1 MLSGR
6 GGYSLGKGNAL
17 SSLPYY
23 PFLLSLQYCH
33 VVDVKIHG
41 LFIFYSIL
49 YIGVYVGEAVSG
61 QIATAFTKTNTP
73 WSTALK
79 AVGIVGIVLTFLIRV
94 LVREPERRILGP
106 LEVTEGNINPM
117 PLSGGTGRPSKIS
130 AAKTNLVQSFHYI
143 ISMKSFWLLTLSSGA
158 RQLSGNIFGYYM
170 PSHLAAT
177 FPTEENLFS
186 NYGLIVGIV
195 GSIAVVAG
203 GFICSMTSKTIP
215 MMPLYVTALG
225 GMLSSV
231 FVILMVLSGDISN
244 GDQNKGVEILYGVMS
259 VAYLTAELWLS
270 AFAPL
275 LVLLLPK
282 EIKTFALAVYMAIIT
297 LIYSSGPQI
306 IGLAQRSEV
315 VASDDFDRQIKVIL
329 AVLIPVG
336 YWLAG
341 NGFLLC
347 IPKVRIDLAGNLL
360 TYKAVSKTRKMAFAI
375 GAAVLGCLVISL
387 FVASLVYR

>member
-1 MLSGR
+1 L
-6 GGYSLGKGNAL
+6 A
-17 SSLPYY
+17 
-23 PFLLSLQYCH
+23 
-33 VVDVKIHG
+33 
-41 LFIFYSIL
+41 
-49 YIGVYVGEAVSG
+49 
-61 QIATAFTKTNTP
+61 
-73 WSTALK
+73 
-79 AVGIVGIVLTFLIRV
+79 FLIRV

-106 LEVTEGNINPM
+106 LKVAEGNINPM
-117 PLSGGTGRPSKIS
+117 SLSGGTGRPSKIS

-244 GDQNKGVEILYGVMS
+244 GDQTKGVEILYGVMS
-259 VAYLTAELWLS
+259 VAYLTAELWLG
-270 AFAPL
+270 AFASL

-306 IGLAQRSEV
+306 IGLAQRSEI
-315 VASDDFDRQIKVIL
+315 VASDGFDRQIKVIL

-341 NGFLLC
+341 IGFLLC
-347 IPKVRIDLAGNLL
+347 IPKVRIDLTGNLL
-360 TYKAVSKTRKMAFAI
+360 TYKAVSKTRKMSFAI